1 MARLTKRLSLWQLSG
16 AIALVGLATWGI
28 GTLAPFVGISLDIPL
43 WLAQHQPPPPVWW
56 FLVWALLPRLGA
68 RLMSDIQLTPSEY
81 RGLIASGLWALLLY
95 PTIGNDLSALASTLL
110 PGAVGIGILVLSAGN
125 SLSPTRYLLLGVG
138 IGLGALWE
146 PWALTLVLLLFLSM
160 GLLGSLTMRHIVAT
174 LMGIVTIPLVAIPIV
189 GYYLHDASALGE
201 LARGWLEGWSISL
214 GEPGYLSPVYLLI
227 LALEIMALLTTM
239 GVRPESIRERRQ
251 STTLLLWS
259 AGLLLLSLLTGGA
272 ESTFTLLG
280 LLPLSLSVARG
291 LDHFSGRSHTIAL
304 GVVAVLI
311 ALCTLIPSFTNPTA
325 SL

>member
-1 MARLTKRLSLWQLSG
+1 
-16 AIALVGLATWGI
+16 
-28 GTLAPFVGISLDIPL
+28 
-43 WLAQHQPPPPVWW
+43 
-56 FLVWALLPRLGA
+56 
-68 RLMSDIQLTPSEY
+68 MSDIQLTPSEY
-81 RGLIASGLWALLLY
+81 RGLMASGLWALLLY

-110 PGAVGIGILVLSAGN
+110 PGAVGIGILVLSVGN

-160 GLLGSLTMRHIVAT
+160 GLMGSLTSRHIVAT
-174 LMGIVTIPLVAIPIV
+174 LMGIMTIPLVAIPIV
-189 GYYLHDASALGE
+189 GYYLQDASALGE
-201 LARGWLEGWSISL
+201 LAQKWLEGWHINL
-214 GEPGYLSPVYLLI
+214 GAPGHLSPVYLLI

-239 GVRPESIRERRQ
+239 GMHPESIRERRQ

-280 LLPLSLSVARG
+280 LLPLSLSVARS
-291 LDHFSGRSHTIAL
+291 LDHFSGRSHSIAL

-311 ALCTLIPSFTNPTA
+311 ALCILIPSFTNPTA